1 MLKKIVNLVL
11 IFCLLS
17 TSAIASSS
25 YKSYSSSRSSYSSSR
40 SSGYSGSSRSSS
52 YSPSKSSS
60 YSSTVKPS
68 YSDTSY
74 KSNSNTYKSGNSATN
89 NNPDNSF
96 MGKIERNID
105 NYEDRNSTFKSTTK
119 LSAPVNKVS
128 TAQVSNGSTLSSNK
142 AYVTSGV
149 AAGVVAGSLASDSKD
164 TFTSTSTKSV
174 NNDNSAII
182 KPSVNSP
189 PLSNGISVNKTYVG
203 LNNNT
208 PVPTST
214 TTPLSVNKQ
223 YVEYSGQP
231 TPYVVNNYNNN
242 NNSVD
247 SSGSLTNT
255 LLNYALISSI
265 MNHDKPKVVN
275 NYQNSQ
281 NVSSASDIESKIR
294 LQQDNNQQ
302 PKDSKE
308 NSSSSSGLGFLIILG
323 LVAIVLLG
331 FFAII

>member
-1 MLKKIVNLVL
+1 MFKKIVNLVF
-11 IFCLLS
+11 IFCFLS

-25 YKSYSSSRSSYSSSR
+25 YKSYSSGKSYSSSRSSYSSSR

-96 MGKIERNID
+96 IGKIERKID

-189 PLSNGISVNKTYVG
+189 PVLANGLSSNKTYSG
-203 LNNNT
+203 LN
-208 PVPTST
+208 ST
-214 TTPLSVNKQ
+214 NVIIPNEVNRQ
-223 YVEYSGQP
+223 NQP
-231 TPYVVNNYNNN
+231 TPYVVNNNYNN
-242 NNSVD
+242 STGG
-247 SSGSLTNT
+247 GSFTNT
-255 LLNYALISSI
+255 LLNYALISSL
-265 MNHDKPKVVN
+265 MGHDKPTVVN
-275 NYQNSQ
+275 NYNTQQ
-281 NVSSASDIESKIR
+281 GVSSSNSVESDVY
-294 LQQDNNQQ
+294 LQKDDN
-302 PKDSKE
+302 KSLKSE
-308 NSSSSSGLGFLIILG
+308 ETSVSGDHFLMILALAAIIL
-323 LVAIVLLG
+323 LP
-331 FFAII
+331 FFALL